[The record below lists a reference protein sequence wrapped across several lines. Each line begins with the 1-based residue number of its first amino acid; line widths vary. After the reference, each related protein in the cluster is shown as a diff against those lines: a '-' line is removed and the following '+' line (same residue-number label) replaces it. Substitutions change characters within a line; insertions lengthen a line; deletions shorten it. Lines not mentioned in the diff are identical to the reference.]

1 MPDNA
6 PGLAYRTLGRTGLR
20 VSQIG
25 LGGGGHS
32 CLGSK
37 KGKTEAESVSV
48 VKRAIELGINLIDTA
63 GRNGTESI
71 IARGIRGYDR
81 DRLVLSTK
89 ATVSEGGALTT
100 AAQFSRSVENS
111 LRALCTP
118 HIDIMHFHG
127 VLPHEY
133 DYVVTELLPVMETF
147 RAAGKVRFIG
157 LTEIFDRDRDHA
169 MLSRALADDYWDVM
183 MVGFNMVNQSAR
195 DLVFPAAQE
204 KNIGVLG
211 MFAVRRALNS
221 SDSFNRALQ
230 ELQSMGALAAD
241 FDSTRALERLM
252 GQGEQRKALANI
264 AYRYCRDEPAIHSVL
279 VGTGEISHLEQNV
292 RTFGEPPLADDT
304 RRFIAEIFGHIRDFS
319 GN

>member
-1 MPDNA
+1 MPENA
-6 PGLAYRTLGRTGLR
+6 LGLTYRTLGRTGLR

-25 LGGGGHS
+25 LGGGGYS

-37 KGKTEAESVSV
+37 KGKTEAESISL

-71 IARGIRGYDR
+71 IGRGIRGYDR

-89 ATVSEGGALTT
+89 ATVSEGPVLNT
-100 AAQFSRSVENS
+100 AAQFTRSLENS
-111 LRALCTP
+111 LKALCTP
-118 HIDIMHFHG
+118 YIDIMHFHG

-133 DYVVTELLPVMETF
+133 DYVVAELLPVMEKF
-147 RAAGKVRFIG
+147 RAAGKVRCIG

-169 MLSRALADDYWDVM
+169 MLRRALADDCWDVM

-195 DLVFPAAQE
+195 ELVFPAAQE
-204 KNIGVLG
+204 RNVGVLG
-211 MFAVRRALNS
+211 MFAARRALTS
-221 SDSFNRALQ
+221 SDSFSQALR
-230 ELQSMGALAAD
+230 ELQSRGVLHSD
-241 FDSTRALERLM
+241 FDSVRTLERLT
-252 GQGEQRKALANI
+252 GQGGQHKPLANI
-264 AYRYCRDEPAIHSVL
+264 AYRYCRDEPAIHAVL

-292 RTFGEPPLADDT
+292 RTFGEPTLADDT
-304 RRFIAEIFGHIRDFS
+304 RRFITETFGHIRDFS

>member
-1 MPDNA
+1 MPEDA
-6 PGLAYRTLGRTGLR
+6 IGVKYRILGRTGLR

-25 LGGGGHS
+25 LGGGGYS

-71 IARGIRGYDR
+71 IGRAIRGYDR
-81 DRLVLSTK
+81 DKLVLSTK
-89 ATVSEGGALTT
+89 ATVSEGPVLNT
-100 AAQFSRSVENS
+100 AAQFTCSLENS
-111 LRALCTP
+111 LKALRTP
-118 HIDIMHFHG
+118 YIDIMHFHG

-133 DYVVTELLPVMETF
+133 EYVVAELLPVMEKF
-147 RAAGKVRFIG
+147 RAAGKVRYIG

-169 MLSRALADDYWDVM
+169 MLRRALKDDCWDVM

-195 DLVFPAAQE
+195 DVVFPTARE

-211 MFAVRRALNS
+211 MFAARRALTS
-221 SDSFNRALQ
+221 SDSFSQALR
-230 ELQSMGALAAD
+230 ELQSLGALPSD
-241 FDSTRALERLM
+241 FDIGRTLERLTSQG
-252 GQGEQRKALANI
+252 GQNKHLANI
-264 AYRYCRDEPAIHSVL
+264 AYRYCRDEPSIHSVL

-292 RTFGEPPLADDT
+292 RTFGEPLLADDT
-304 RRFIAEIFGHIRDFS
+304 RHFIAETFGHIRDFS